1 MLAGDTI
8 WCLKC
13 GCYGGDRAKGLADV
27 CHGKPADK
35 SGGRLAGQL
44 NYLMRGVHPRT
55 REKMPES
62 IDENGRIYKPGGPSL
77 EEAMEDRLR
86 AVQPVVSAGGNRGS
100 STPSFCGKSSK
111 QKLAAM
117 LERVRNSD
125 REKARAERSLLPS
138 MRRLRGKQAVGGV

>member
-27 CHGKPADK
+27 CHGEPTDK

-44 NYLMRGVHPRT
+44 NYLMRGLHPRT

-86 AVQPVVSAGGNRGS
+86 PVQPVVSAGGNRGS
-100 STPSFCGKSSK
+100 STPSFCGKASK

-125 REKARAERSLLPS
+125 REKAKAARSLLPS
-138 MRRLRGKQAVGGV
+138 MRRLRGKQAAGGV